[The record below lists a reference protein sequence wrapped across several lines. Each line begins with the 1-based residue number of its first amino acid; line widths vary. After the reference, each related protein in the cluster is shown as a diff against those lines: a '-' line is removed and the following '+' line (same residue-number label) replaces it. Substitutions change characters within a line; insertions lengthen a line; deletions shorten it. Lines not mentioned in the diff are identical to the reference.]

1 MSEGQHNS
9 LAAHASQGAGDS
21 LWQACIDQL
30 AQELPEQ
37 QYNTW
42 IKPLVALVSD
52 DLSKITLFVAN
63 RFKLD
68 WVRAQYAG
76 RIGNLLEKLYGQP
89 VQLELALAV
98 RENNSKTYSTPSSLE
113 MSRVPEPVEISDESA
128 NAAFKNRLNTALTFD
143 TLVEGTAN
151 RMARAAAMHVSGMPE

>member
-42 IKPLVALVSD
+42 IKPLVAMVSD
-52 DLSKITLFVAN
+52 DLSKVTLYVAN

-68 WVRAQYAG
+68 WVRAQYSG

-89 VQLELALAV
+89 VRVELALTL
-98 RENNSKTYSTPSSLE
+98 RETSSRSYSTPASSE
-113 MSRVPEPVEISDESA
+113 MGRAPEPVEISDESA
-128 NAAFKNRLNTALTFD
+128 NVAFKNRHNTALTFD
-143 TLVEGTAN
+143 TLVEG
-151 RMARAAAMHVSGMPE
+151 MPET